1 MIFGFNTDVKYGG
14 TVYHV
19 QSEARKQDLLLQT
32 QVFVKG
38 QCIGKRA
45 TSYAEAVLKPG
56 FEEAHMHEMLKDQHR
71 LVLAAVREGKVNE
84 IVGHDRE
91 IQDVG
96 GAGLALRWVN
106 SDSVYAEST
115 VVMVFQ
121 VTDSGAPIEGA
132 KLTVRLAIAGDA
144 PIYSQASTDSTGHGE
159 MKVFLDEN
167 ALREA
172 AVLVQASHAGKSA
185 TRKFRLKKAA

>member
-1 MIFGFNTDVKYGG
+1 MIFGFNTDVKYGD

-32 QVFVKG
+32 QVFVRG
-38 QCIGKRA
+38 ACIGKRA
-45 TSYAEAVLKPG
+45 SSYADSVLQPG
-56 FEEAHMHEMLKDQHR
+56 FEEAHMHEMLKAQHK
-71 LVLAAVREGKVNE
+71 LVLEAVREGKADD

-106 SDSVYAEST
+106 ADSVHAERT
-115 VVMVFQ
+115 VVMQFL
-121 VTDSGAPIEGA
+121 VTDSGAPVEGA
-132 KLTVRLAIAGDA
+132 QLTARLAITGDA
-144 PIYSQASTDSTGHGE
+144 PIYSQAATDAGGQGE
-159 MKVFLDEN
+159 MKISLDEA

-172 AVLVQASHAGKSA
+172 AVLVQAAHGGKSA
-185 TRKFRLKKAA
+185 TRKFRLKKA